1 MSFWA
6 FTLSLFLFQGNANCV
21 DFNFDGRSFCITNS
35 FIKCCISDL
44 RFWAFVLSLFFSK
57 VMPIVLTSILMGAVF
72 ALPIE
77 SGEKMGFSLTVL
89 LSYVVF
95 LTWVTD
101 NLPPVSTDIS
111 VLREYLKKAKDSN
124 NQYII
129 FFLLKMCFYI
139 CLSQLMMN
147 FWIL

>member
-1 MSFWA
+1 
-6 FTLSLFLFQGNANCV
+6 
-21 DFNFDGRSFCITNS
+21 
-35 FIKCCISDL
+35 
-44 RFWAFVLSLFFSK
+44 
-57 VMPIVLTSILMGAVF
+57 MGAVF

-147 FWIL
+147 F